1 MPLRFVRQAVAN
13 RRRSRLY
20 CSSSSALIGSP
31 PCGSCSVFEKML
43 NFKRS
48 YCRLNMQAFKSS
60 EFARECG
67 NALLS
72 AFHNQ
77 RDCVCFFSGYA
88 HSADYNICKITQN
101 FLHFDCNRLVASKH
115 DSDYADSFH
124 NYLFCA
130 VARLYLCK
138 AQVILMF
145 QNQKAIVQNTMA

>member
-1 MPLRFVRQAVAN
+1 MYFLFVY
-13 RRRSRLY
+13 LE
-20 CSSSSALIGSP
+20 GSD
-31 PCGSCSVFEKML
+31 GGL
-43 NFKRS
+43 NA
-48 YCRLNMQAFKSS
+48 YAFKSS

-77 RDCVCFFSGYA
+77 RDCVCFFSGNT
-88 HSADYNICKITQN
+88 HSADYNICKIAQN

-115 DSDYADSFH
+115 DSDYAYSFH

-138 AQVILMF
+138 AQVIFSSYACSEHFTTPNTNKLC
-145 QNQKAIVQNTMA
+145 KSAYRVQVSLSPLIKTSPFLTCFPHRRSPSA